1 MIIIR
6 KYFSSA
12 EEDSTKKEEKKEK
25 KKLSAKELEAMAD
38 RGIVAGTGTALI
50 GGGTLALHKKLAK
63 KHGEKFLKKAK
74 NRNVKKIAIAA
85 SVLGS
90 GLAAGSGVAKYKAK
104 KKKSNENKA

>member
-1 MIIIR
+1 MIIFR

-12 EEDSTKKEEKKEK
+12 KEDSTEKEEKGK

-63 KHGEKFLKKAK
+63 KHGEEFLKKAK
-74 NRNVKKIAIAA
+74 NKNVKKIAIAA
-85 SVLGS
+85 TVLGS
-90 GLAAGSGVAKYKAK
+90 GIAAGSGVAKYKAK
-104 KKKSNENKA
+104 KMKSDENKA

>member
-1 MIIIR
+1 MIIFR

-12 EEDSTKKEEKKEK
+12 EEDSTKKEEKEK

-74 NRNVKKIAIAA
+74 NKDVKKIAIAA
-85 SVLGS
+85 TVLGS
-90 GLAAGSGVAKYKAK
+90 GLAAGSGIAKHKAK
-104 KKKSNENKA
+104 KMKSNENKA

>member
-12 EEDSTKKEEKKEK
+12 EEDSTKKEEKEK

-63 KHGEKFLKKAK
+63 KHGEEFLKKAK
-74 NRNVKKIAIAA
+74 NKNVKKIAIAA

-90 GLAAGSGVAKYKAK
+90 GLAAGSGVAKHKAK
-104 KKKSNENKA
+104 KMKSNENKA

>member
-1 MIIIR
+1 MIIFR

-12 EEDSTKKEEKKEK
+12 KEDSTEKEEKGK

-63 KHGEKFLKKAK
+63 KHGEEFLKKAK
-74 NRNVKKIAIAA
+74 NKNVKKIAIAA
-85 SVLGS
+85 TVLGS
-90 GLAAGSGVAKYKAK
+90 GIAAGSGVAKYKAK
-104 KKKSNENKA
+104 KMKSNENKA

>member
-38 RGIVAGTGTALI
+38 RGIVAGIGTALI

-74 NRNVKKIAIAA
+74 NKNVKKIAIAA

-104 KKKSNENKA
+104 KMKSNENKA

>member
-12 EEDSTKKEEKKEK
+12 EEDSTKKEEKEK

-63 KHGEKFLKKAK
+63 KHGEEFLKKAK
-74 NRNVKKIAIAA
+74 NKNVKKIAIAA

-90 GLAAGSGVAKYKAK
+90 GLAAGSGIAKHKAK
-104 KKKSNENKA
+104 KMKSNENKA

>member
-6 KYFSSA
+6 RYFSSA

-25 KKLSAKELEAMAD
+25 KKLSAKELEALAD

-63 KHGEKFLKKAK
+63 KHGEEFLKKAK
-74 NRNVKKIAIAA
+74 NKNVKKIAIAA
-85 SVLGS
+85 TVLGS
-90 GLAAGSGVAKYKAK
+90 GIAAGSGVAKHKAK
-104 KKKSNENKA
+104 KMKSNENKA